1 MIDATFTA
9 RESTYI
15 FVRTNLADELYAAD
29 SPSDDEATCTC
40 EEFELMVAR
49 LAREKI
55 PRSSEPFAQ
64 TLDAFLSL
72 VFVPTYRTVLKRKGI
87 VVPLAPKAD
96 TKRES

>member
-1 MIDATFTA
+1 MPSATA
-9 RESTYI
+9 GRAELNLI
-15 FVRTNLADELYAAD
+15 FVRANINRVDG
-29 SPSDDEATCTC
+29 
-40 EEFELMVAR
+40 EFELMVAR